1 MKEWS
6 PPEPIEVL
14 DLWRKA
20 DQYLVKERRDYWLN
34 GSYYLGHQWVWWDFT
49 RNLLQELDYANDAE
63 RSTRI
68 TVDKFGPRTGN
79 LLSRLIRA
87 ELFFEVQ
94 PQGTD
99 DSSMRRQRL
108 QEQLLIAEQHERD
121 WELTREVAVLQT
133 LFVCRHCLV
142 VRQQS
147 PLNGTPITAKNITP
161 TWNQAFLFLPVE
173 YALRLLALTSLLSS
187 LVLRTQWTHVIG
199 SSAQA
204 CRPNKSR
211 SVTNWIGC
219 QALTLKQ

>member
-133 LFVCRHCLV
+133 LFGGAAAVSVEWDPDNGEEYYTDMESGVPIPTGGVRLTPLGILMSSYKANGIHIANEEKYWELYEKELQTCR
-142 VRQQS
+142 
-147 PLNGTPITAKNITP
+147 I
-161 TWNQAFLFLPVE
+161 
-173 YALRLLALTSLLSS
+173 
-187 LVLRTQWTHVIG
+187 
-199 SSAQA
+199 SA
-204 CRPNKSR
+204 
-211 SVTNWIGC
+211 
-219 QALTLKQ
+219 